1 VILNLEVL
9 ADFAHLRVTAL
20 SDPTAEKLF
29 TLDMLELTV
38 AALVTEV
45 IPRKPMAN
53 VATVR

>member
-1 VILNLEVL
+1 VILNFEVL
-9 ADFAHLRVTAL
+9 ADFAHFRVTAL
-20 SDPTAEKLF
+20 SDPTAEKLL
-29 TLDMLELTV
+29 TLVMLELTC

>member
-1 VILNLEVL
+1 MILNLAVL
-9 ADFAHLRVTAL
+9 ADLAHLRVTAL
-20 SDPTAEKLF
+20 SDPTAEKLL

>member
-1 VILNLEVL
+1 LNLEVF
-9 ADFAHLRVTAL
+9 ADLAHLRVTAL
-20 SDPTAEKLF
+20 SDPIAETLL